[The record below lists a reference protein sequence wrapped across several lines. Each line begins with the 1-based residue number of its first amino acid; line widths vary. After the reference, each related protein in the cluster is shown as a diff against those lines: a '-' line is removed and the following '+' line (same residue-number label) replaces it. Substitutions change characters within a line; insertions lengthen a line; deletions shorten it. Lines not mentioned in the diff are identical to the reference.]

1 VFEYLT
7 DPIKFAEWMGI
18 GAEIDPRPGG
28 AYRISVDNE
37 HFAAG
42 RYIEIEAPK
51 RLVMTW
57 GWEGSDEVGPG
68 STTVE
73 ITLEPD
79 GQGTL
84 LRLRHT
90 GFTTEQQSI
99 DHRAGWSRYTGQL
112 KEVLAQA

>member
-28 AYRISVDNE
+28 AYRINVDDE

-42 RYIEIEAPK
+42 RYVEIDAP
-51 RLVMTW
+51 RRIVMTW
-57 GWEGSDEVGPG
+57 GWEGRGDLGPG

-84 LRLRHT
+84 LRLRHN
-90 GFTTEQQSI
+90 GFTSEQQRI
-99 DHRAGWSRYTGQL
+99 DHGAGWSRYTERL
-112 KEVLAQA
+112 KELFA

>member
-7 DPIKFAEWMGI
+7 DPSKFAEWMGV

-28 AYRISVDNE
+28 AYRINVDDE

-42 RYIEIEAPK
+42 RYIEIDAP
-51 RLVMTW
+51 RRIVMTW
-57 GWEGSDEVGPG
+57 GWEGSGEVGPG

-90 GFTTEQQSI
+90 GFTREQQRI
-99 DHRAGWSRYTGQL
+99 DHRDGWVRYTAQL
-112 KEVLAQA
+112 KELFA

>member
-1 VFEYLT
+1 VFAYLT
-7 DPIKFAEWMGI
+7 DPSKFAQWMGI

-28 AYRISVDNE
+28 AYRINVDGE

-42 RYIEIEAPK
+42 RYLEIDPP
-51 RLVMTW
+51 RRIVMTW
-57 GWEGSDEVGPG
+57 GWEGSGDVAPG

-84 LRLRHT
+84 LRLRHS
-90 GFTTEQQSI
+90 GFTSEQQLI
-99 DHRAGWSRYTGQL
+99 DHRGGWSQYTAQL
-112 KEVLAQA
+112 KTLFA